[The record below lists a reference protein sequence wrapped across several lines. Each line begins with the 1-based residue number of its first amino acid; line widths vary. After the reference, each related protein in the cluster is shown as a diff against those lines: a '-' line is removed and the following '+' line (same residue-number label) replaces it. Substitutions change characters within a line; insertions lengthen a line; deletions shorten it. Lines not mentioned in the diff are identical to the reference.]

1 MFYKIED
8 ALADLKKGKPIIVVD
23 DENRENEGD
32 FVALSE
38 KATPELINFFIT
50 HGRGL
55 VCTTITGDRARELN
69 LNMMVDENTDPYGT
83 AFTISVDHEKTE
95 TGISAFERAE
105 TIQAL
110 IDEKSVA
117 EDFKRPGHVFPL
129 IAMDGGVFE
138 RKGHTE
144 ASVDLAKLCGV
155 APSAVICEIIN
166 EDGTMSRLPQLQELA
181 EKFDL
186 KLIHIEDLIK
196 YKQKNESLV
205 KREVEAMLPMQN
217 YVTFKVIG
225 YSNQLDNKEHIAVV
239 KGDLDSNKPILVRIH
254 SECLTGDVFGS
265 KRCDCGPQLDSALE
279 QIDEEG
285 AGVVI
290 YLRQEGRGIG
300 LLNKLKAYK
309 LQSEGLD
316 TLEANEALG
325 FPADA
330 RDYTVAAQIL
340 KDLGVHSMRLLT
352 NNPEKL
358 AAMKQHN
365 IEVVERVPHY
375 TTIYNENKQYILT
388 KIEKFGHLTKNN

>member
-55 VCTTITGDRARELN
+55 VCTTITSDRARKLN

-129 IAMDGGVFE
+129 IAKNGGVFE

-144 ASVDLAKLCGV
+144 ASVDLAKLCDV

-205 KREVEAMLPMQN
+205 QREVETMLPMQN
-217 YVTFKVIG
+217 YGTFKVIG

-279 QIDEEG
+279 QISEEG

-325 FPADA
+325 FQADE

-340 KDLGVHSMRLLT
+340 KDLGIHSMRLLT
-352 NNPEKL
+352 NNPEKI

-365 IEVVERVPHY
+365 IDVVERVPHY
-375 TTIYNENKQYILT
+375 TTVYQENKQYILT